1 MCQNHGSVI
10 AKAWYVRLFAR
21 SWGRASL
28 KTCGRASEW
37 KRAGEGE
44 RAGWGG
50 RRGPRAAESGRAVA
64 AGLLAAP
71 PRRRCPETGR
81 WAALAE
87 ETVSTFR
94 PPASAT
100 RGARPAGQVLPFES
114 PTLTRSLT
122 SAVLIGPVRMRS
134 RSLSWRSTGCAG
146 DSVLFKCLKAREG
159 FGSEEFPNPAG
170 KPISELRVQ
179 MRDVVDLILKLIFKT
194 YGYFQTLLKTVH

>member
-1 MCQNHGSVI
+1 M
-10 AKAWYVRLFAR
+10 
-21 SWGRASL
+21 RAS
-28 KTCGRASEW
+28 GPD
-37 KRAGEGE
+37 GEGAE
-44 RAGWGG
+44 G
-50 RRGPRAAESGRAVA
+50 RGPLSRAALLPLASWLRP
-64 AGLLAAP
+64 LAAAA
-71 PRRRCPETGR
+71 PRPAR

-94 PPASAT
+94 SPAGAT

-194 YGYFQTLLKTVH
+194 YGYFQTLVKTVH